1 MAGAAAVVAV
11 SAALAWS
18 LAGQQNSPA
27 LTLVRTVADGSAVIA
42 FGLAAVPMLDI
53 DRYRGELIRRATGP
67 LTIAGAVWLVAE
79 LLRLGAA
86 AAQAAAVPV
95 ERLSV
100 HTTVDFALHTAAG
113 RSGLFSAVA
122 AGLVWAA
129 SVAAPRS
136 ATTNVAVAG
145 LAAAGLAA
153 RPLTGHLAESGIGGV
168 AVAVHTLAAALWCG
182 ALAALVLDGRAPRPV
197 VQGAAAVLAVVAAV
211 CGGVVG
217 RGRGGSGSDD
227 WFAESAVRDGIRPA
241 AFRKGRGD
249 GSSDCA
255 GIPQQDNV
263 AARRKVAPHNG
274 GGVAVAGAVRT
285 GHHGRRADPGSCAGS
300 DRLAPYPAWHDGSH
314 CRGEHTGAKEQP
326 DGRPTGSTRRKA

>member
-1 MAGAAAVVAV
+1 MTRQRAVAGAAAVVAV
-11 SAALAWS
+11 SAVLAWS
-18 LAGQQNSPA
+18 LARQQNSPA

-95 ERLSV
+95 ARLSV

-122 AGLVWAA
+122 AGLVLAVSA
-129 SVAAPRS
+129 AAPRS

-145 LAAAGLAA
+145 LAAAGVAA
-153 RPLTGHLAESGIGGV
+153 RPLTGHLAESGMGGV

-182 ALAALVLDGRAPRPV
+182 ALAALVLTVEHRGQWSRVLPRFSQLSLLCV
-197 VQGAAAVLAVVAAV
+197 VVLLV
-211 CGGVVG
+211 GGVVG
-217 RGRGGSGSDD
+217 AAVTLGSPSQLYATGYGRLL
-227 WFAESAVRDGIRPA
+227 SAKVVVTVVLIVLAYRNRTMWLPA
-241 AFRKGRGD
+241 ARAHRATAVVSRSRALFEL
-249 GSSDCA
+249 A
-255 GIPQQDNV
+255 IM
-263 AARRKVAPHNG
+263 
-274 GGVAVAGAVRT
+274 AVALTLAAALAVT
-285 GHHGRRADPGSCAGS
+285 G
-300 DRLAPYPAWHDGSH
+300 
-314 CRGEHTGAKEQP
+314 
-326 DGRPTGSTRRKA
+326 

>member
-1 MAGAAAVVAV
+1 MTRQRAVTGAAVVVAV
-11 SAALAWS
+11 SLVLAWS
-18 LAGQQNSPA
+18 LARQQNSPA
-27 LTLVRTVADGSAVIA
+27 LTLVRTIADGAAVIA

-67 LTIAGAVWLVAE
+67 LTIAGAVWLVSE

-95 ERLSV
+95 TRLSV

-145 LAAAGLAA
+145 FAAAGVAA
-153 RPLTGHLAESGIGGV
+153 RPLTGHLAESGVGGV

-182 ALAALVLDGRAPRPV
+182 ALAALVLTVAHRGQWARVLPRFSQLSLLCV
-197 VQGAAAVLAVVAAV
+197 VSLLV
-211 CGGVVG
+211 GGVVG
-217 RGRGGSGSDD
+217 ATVTIGSPSQLYATGYGRLL
-227 WFAESAVRDGIRPA
+227 SAKVVVMVVLIVLAYRNRTMWLPA
-241 AFRKGRGD
+241 ARSHRATAVVSRSRALFEL
-249 GSSDCA
+249 A
-255 GIPQQDNV
+255 IMAFALTL
-263 AARRKVAPHNG
+263 AAAL
-274 GGVAVAGAVRT
+274 AVT
-285 GHHGRRADPGSCAGS
+285 G
-300 DRLAPYPAWHDGSH
+300 
-314 CRGEHTGAKEQP
+314 
-326 DGRPTGSTRRKA
+326 